1 MRCLISLV
9 LGLLALE
16 VALAQN
22 LEEQVFNSGK
32 PQFLTLLP
40 GVAWRNTLTHTD
52 TNAHLHT
59 CAHAS
64 PTQTYAQKR
73 FVFWAVGVGS
83 DLGGRLLPGLKAC
96 LC

>member
-40 GVAWRNTLTHTD
+40 GVAWRTTLTHTD
-52 TNAHLHT
+52 P
-59 CAHAS
+59 S
-64 PTQTYAQKR
+64 
-73 FVFWAVGVGS
+73 
-83 DLGGRLLPGLKAC
+83 C